1 MSYSLERLIRY
12 FIAGGLAAVVDL
24 SIFAVFTMWMG
35 YNYLLVA
42 GVGFV
47 FATAVNYWLCVRF
60 IFESGVRFGPQAEI
74 TGVFMVSGVGLLM
87 HETFLYMFVEHLA
100 VPQFLAKVAA
110 IGMVFFWNF
119 SARNFYVFA
128 RPRGAEKPSP

>member
-1 MSYSLERLIRY
+1 MSHSLERLIRY
-12 FIAGGLAAVVDL
+12 FFAGGLAAVVDL
-24 SIFAVFTMWMG
+24 TIFAVFTLWLG
-35 YNYLLVA
+35 YNYLVVA

-47 FATAVNYWLCVRF
+47 LATAVNYWLCIRF
-60 IFESGVRFGPQAEI
+60 IFESGVRFGPQAEV

-87 HETFLYMFVEHLA
+87 HEAFLYVFVEYLV
-100 VPQFLAKVAA
+100 VPMFLAKIAV

-128 RPRGAEKPSP
+128 RPSRAEKSAP